1 MLASLSNLDHDFD
14 ESTSSLSNEELKR
27 QIEDKLNGPCFLADT
42 AGGLCTM
49 ALAEDVVG
57 GNNKDIS
64 DDSTF
69 EVSLSA
75 DDLTIEVAKLMTALA
90 SLEKLIRLAARER
103 I

>member
-1 MLASLSNLDHDFD
+1 LLASLSNLDHDFD
-14 ESTSSLSNEELKR
+14 ESTSSLSNEELER

-64 DDSTF
+64 DDFASK
-69 EVSLSA
+69 VSHYT
-75 DDLTIEVAKLMTALA
+75 DNLA
-90 SLEKLIRLAARER
+90 T
-103 I
+103 

>member
-1 MLASLSNLDHDFD
+1 
-14 ESTSSLSNEELKR
+14 
-27 QIEDKLNGPCFLADT
+27 
-42 AGGLCTM
+42 M
-49 ALAEDVVG
+49 ALSEDVVSG
-57 GNNKDIS
+57 DNKDIS